1 MLTIK
6 IPNNNL
12 KERKY
17 VIDIIFME
25 FLNVKFHQ
33 ETGGNNYEIILEN
46 NHKLIIEDHFF
57 CKHPNNLEYLKIDN
71 LPSKL
76 EYAKN
81 DFTIEE
87 DIPIIFGNKIL
98 KIKNSKS
105 IFCGIDIFA
114 SIFCISDIEISKFS
128 PIMVDN

>member
-46 NHKLIIEDHFF
+46 NHKLIIEDHFSEF
-57 CKHPNNLEYLKIDN
+57 NY
-71 LPSKL
+71 SQ
-76 EYAKN
+76 
-81 DFTIEE
+81 
-87 DIPIIFGNKIL
+87 
-98 KIKNSKS
+98 
-105 IFCGIDIFA
+105 
-114 SIFCISDIEISKFS
+114 
-128 PIMVDN
+128 